1 MSVRVLTMMRPRGRG
16 EQMLPLVAPSTRE
29 HSPHRPVRVSVW
41 CVRWACAVAVMPVLL
56 LANSAASAHRAA
68 CLHLLSAPF
77 TAPYLQRW
85 ACESGDD
92 LSAGLCRYCLFVGNL
107 AALLLLAPGTASDT
121 LAVFWVVMRPTT
133 MMTPAP
139 AVIIGDPTAALYGG
153 VWVPWAHALA
163 ASALCAGCA
172 QLLYTLPKDN
182 VLRVMGCT
190 ACAVLVGALAVAAAL
205 SPAPLARRLF
215 QSAALPFW
223 ALFGETSRPSSSSS
237 ASSLTTTTT

>member
-1 MSVRVLTMMRPRGRG
+1 
-16 EQMLPLVAPSTRE
+16 
-29 HSPHRPVRVSVW
+29 
-41 CVRWACAVAVMPVLL
+41 
-56 LANSAASAHRAA
+56 
-68 CLHLLSAPF
+68 
-77 TAPYLQRW
+77 
-85 ACESGDD
+85 
-92 LSAGLCRYCLFVGNL
+92 
-107 AALLLLAPGTASDT
+107 
-121 LAVFWVVMRPTT
+121 

-139 AVIIGDPTAALYGG
+139 AVIIGDPTAAALYGG